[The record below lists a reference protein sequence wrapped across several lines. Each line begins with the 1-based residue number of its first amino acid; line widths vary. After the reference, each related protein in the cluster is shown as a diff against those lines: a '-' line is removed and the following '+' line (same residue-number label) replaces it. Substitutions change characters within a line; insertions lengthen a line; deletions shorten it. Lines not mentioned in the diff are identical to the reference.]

1 MFNKTLHR
9 PMFRKGGSTGSA
21 GVGIT
26 SGLQAPRQGY
36 DGDDGSFVSKL
47 ESTNAID
54 NYIKNNTEK
63 NNSSLGNNT
72 NIGNMTMEQMQAK
85 TMEAFP
91 DRKRNNKDL
100 FIDFGLDLV
109 SRPGSGGSIFEN
121 IGASGQ
127 KAYNQYRT
135 ANTAADNKLDD
146 RRADMFTELIK
157 SQGEVKSGKTYNNL
171 ATVERLANNIMET
184 MAINDRIAAGTET
197 TEDLARQKI
206 LRMEENQLSKKDS
219 TTEALITMFTN
230 SNPYYLGEKA
240 DELILEDRKL
250 PKEQQKYKGPGGK
263 EKSYSD
269 ASVYIR
275 KIFESYKKQY
285 RTGEAEGGRA
295 GYANGELVEEQVTE
309 TMDVGPMGQLDQ
321 ADNPISYDQLRAR
334 LPQEISD
341 DIVQLMSNSA
351 EALEDFAMISTQ
363 QDVDQ
368 FNKKFSVNLVLPAE
382 A

>member
-91 DRKRNNKDL
+91 DRKRSNKDL

-135 ANTAADNKLDD
+135 ANTAADSKIDD

-197 TEDLARQKI
+197 PKDLARQKI
-206 LRMEENQLSKKDS
+206 LQMEEDQLSKKDS

-240 DELILEDRKL
+240 DSLMLEDKKL
-250 PKEQQKYKGPGGK
+250 PKEQRKYEGPGGK
-263 EKSYSD
+263 EKAYSD
-269 ASVYIR
+269 ASVYVR

-285 RTGEAEGGRA
+285 RTGEAEGGRI
-295 GYANGELVEEQVTE
+295 GYANGEMVEEQVTE
-309 TMDVGPMGQLDQ
+309 TMDVGPMGQPDQ

>member
-36 DGDDGSFVSKL
+36 AEPDGAV
-47 ESTNAID
+47 
-54 NYIKNNTEK
+54 EK
-63 NNSSLGNNT
+63 YVYDART
-72 NIGNMTMEQMQAK
+72 ATPEQTMAEV
-85 TMEAFP
+85 
-91 DRKRNNKDL
+91 DRLNKPKARSNKDL
-100 FIDFGLDLV
+100 FIDFGLDLI

-135 ANTAADNKLDD
+135 ANTAADSKLDD
-146 RRADMFTELIK
+146 RRSDMFTALLKNQGTIK
-157 SQGEVKSGKTYNNL
+157 GSESSGKTYNSIVIAEKL
-171 ATVERLANNIMET
+171 AEIIPEMSG
-184 MAINDRIAAGTET
+184 IQSRIDAGTST
-197 TEDLARQKI
+197 PEDITRMEI
-206 LRMEENQLSKKDS
+206 LRAQRNNLSKTDV
-219 TTEALITMFTN
+219 TTDAIIKMYTE
-230 SNPYYLGEKA
+230 SNPTALGDKV
-240 DELILEDRKL
+240 ELLLLNDQKLDKENRKYTGPNDPQILK
-250 PKEQQKYKGPGGK
+250 
-263 EKSYSD
+263 D
-269 ASVYIR
+269 AVAEIR
-275 KIFESYKKQY
+275 KMFESFGY
-285 RTGEAEGGRA
+285 ASGGRA
-295 GYANGELVEEQVTE
+295 GYKFGERVEEQVTE
-309 TMDVGPMGQLDQ
+309 TMDVGPMGQPDQ

>member
-21 GVGIT
+21 GTGIT

-36 DGDDGSFVSKL
+36 AEPDGAV
-47 ESTNAID
+47 
-54 NYIKNNTEK
+54 EK
-63 NNSSLGNNT
+63 YVYDART
-72 NIGNMTMEQMQAK
+72 ATPEQTMAEV
-85 TMEAFP
+85 
-91 DRKRNNKDL
+91 DRLNQPKARSNKDL
-100 FIDFGLDLV
+100 FIDFGLDLI

-146 RRADMFTELIK
+146 RRSDMFTALLKNQGTIK
-157 SQGEVKSGKTYNNL
+157 GSEESGRLLKDEKAALWL
-171 ATVERLANNIMET
+171 ATNIPKMYELRAKVNDKTATQQDLIDLET
-184 MAINDRIAAGTET
+184 LET
-197 TEDLARQKI
+197 TKGNYAEADVSTRILVEMYQESFPTALGDKMELLVLNDQKNPDKESRRYTGPDDPQILKDAVAEIKEMFKSFGYVDLK
-206 LRMEENQLSKKDS
+206 
-219 TTEALITMFTN
+219 
-230 SNPYYLGEKA
+230 
-240 DELILEDRKL
+240 
-250 PKEQQKYKGPGGK
+250 
-263 EKSYSD
+263 
-269 ASVYIR
+269 
-275 KIFESYKKQY
+275 
-285 RTGEAEGGRA
+285 AEGGRA
-295 GYANGELVEEQVTE
+295 GYANGEMVEEKVTE
-309 TMDVGPMGQLDQ
+309 TMDVGPMGQPDQ

>member
-26 SGLQAPRQGY
+26 SGLQAPRKGY
-36 DGDDGSFVSKL
+36 DGEGDTQLV
-47 ESTNAID
+47 
-54 NYIKNNTEK
+54 EK
-63 NNSSLGNNT
+63 DVYDART
-72 NIGNMTMEQMQAK
+72 ATPEQTMAEV
-85 TMEAFP
+85 ERFYP
-91 DRKRNNKDL
+91 ERKRSNKDL
-100 FIDFGLDLV
+100 FIDFGLDLI

-146 RRADMFTELIK
+146 KRSDMFASLLKNQGTIK
-157 SQGEVKSGKTYNNL
+157 GSESSGKTYNSIVIAEKL
-171 ATVERLANNIMET
+171 AEIIPEMSG
-184 MAINDRIAAGTET
+184 IQSRIDAGTST
-197 TEDLARQKI
+197 PEDITRMEI
-206 LRMEENQLSKKDS
+206 LRAQRNNLSKTDV
-219 TTEALITMFTN
+219 TTDAIIKMYTE
-230 SNPYYLGEKA
+230 SNPTALGDKV
-240 DELILEDRKL
+240 DSLLLEDQKLDKENRK
-250 PKEQQKYKGPGGK
+250 YTGPNDPQILK
-263 EKSYSD
+263 D
-269 ASVYIR
+269 AVAEIR
-275 KIFESYKKQY
+275 KMFESFGY
-285 RTGEAEGGRA
+285 ASGGRA
-295 GYANGELVEEQVTE
+295 GYANGEMVEEQVTE
-309 TMDVGPMGQLDQ
+309 TMDVGPMGQPDQ

>member
-1 MFNKTLHR
+1 
-9 PMFRKGGSTGSA
+9 MFRRGGSTSSA
-21 GVGIT
+21 GTGIT

-36 DGDDGSFVSKL
+36 EGTGNASDQNVQKDLRDMSIEEIQAYT
-47 ESTNAID
+47 ESLN
-54 NYIKNNTEK
+54 KPK
-63 NNSSLGNNT
+63 
-72 NIGNMTMEQMQAK
+72 
-85 TMEAFP
+85 P
-91 DRKRNNKDL
+91 RNNKDL
-100 FIDFGLDLV
+100 FIDFGLDLI
-109 SRPGSGGSIFEN
+109 SRPGSGGSIFQN

-135 ANTAADNKLDD
+135 ANTAADSKIDD

-197 TEDLARQKI
+197 PKDLARQKI
-206 LRMEENQLSKKDS
+206 LQMEENQLSKKDS

-240 DELILEDRKL
+240 DSLMLDDKKL
-250 PKEQQKYKGPGGK
+250 PKEQRKYEGPGGK
-263 EKSYSD
+263 EKAYAD
-269 ASVYIR
+269 ASVYVR

-285 RTGEAEGGRA
+285 RTGEAEGGRI
-295 GYANGELVEEQVTE
+295 GYANGEMVKEQVTE
-309 TMDVGPMGQLDQ
+309 TMDVGPMGQPDQ